1 MDNTEENVVM
11 ETEIIS
17 PDSVGIVEA
26 VPVENEKSKGNK
38 KDLEAFGNEEDIFSR
53 PEIEQLNA
61 VREIRSR
68 MISQMVGDGIPDN
81 PRDIRL
87 LNELLTAQE
96 SGIHSRVGSRLKKQ
110 EISNAEMAKD
120 QIIQILKQVR
130 VSGEFIDVEAT
141 APKANREIK
150 SVEVNLVDGHTSLV
164 ENSNIA
170 EEFLAKYEGG
180 K

>member
-1 MDNTEENVVM
+1 MDNIEENVVID
-11 ETEIIS
+11 TEIIS
-17 PDSVGIVEA
+17 PGGPMVEA
-26 VPVENEKSKGNK
+26 VPVESKEPTTNK
-38 KDLEAFGNEEDIFSR
+38 KETESFSNEEDIFSK
-53 PEIEQLNA
+53 PEIEQLNT

-150 SVEVNLVDGHTSLV
+150 SVEVKLVEGHTSLV

-170 EEFLAKYEGG
+170 EEFLAKYEGE